1 MSAEAVRVPP
11 HSVEAEQGVLGGLL
25 QDSRAWDRLG
35 DLLNADDFYRHDHRL
50 IFEATV
56 RLLNS
61 SKPADVLT
69 VHDALQAQGRAEA
82 AGGLAYLNAIA
93 SNVPSSANV
102 RSYGE
107 IVRAHRVRRDVLTL
121 GHDIAE
127 LAANETG
134 DSSVLVEQA
143 TGLAMALAD
152 TRQAGREPVEV
163 GFLLRE
169 VIESLEARGECAGG
183 ISGLSSGFTD
193 LDQKTSGFQAG
204 DLIIVAGR
212 PSMGK
217 TTFAINIAENVTEED
232 GVALVISLEM
242 AAAQLVERSIARYGA
257 IDTQRLRTGKLQD
270 GDWPR
275 LTHAIQ
281 LLENQRLIIADD
293 PSLSNVARIRLAAR
307 KVKQRQG
314 RLDLIVVDYLQ
325 LMQGEGSTRNED
337 LGGITRAIKLL
348 ARELGCPIIV
358 LSQLSRKV
366 EERPNKRP
374 ILSDLRES
382 GAIEQDAD
390 VVLMVYRDEYYHE
403 DSPMKGL
410 AEILIRKQ
418 RMGPLG
424 EVFLT
429 FQGQHSRFLDA
440 DQQAVIE
447 ARNAVQFKPKQKYSQ
462 LRD

>member
-1 MSAEAVRVPP
+1 MSAEALRVPP

-25 QDSRAWDRLG
+25 LDNRAWDRLG
-35 DLLNADDFYRHDHRL
+35 DLLAADDFYRHDHRL
-50 IFEATV
+50 IFEAAA
-56 RLLNS
+56 RLMNL

-69 VHDALQAQGRAEA
+69 VHDALQMQGRSEA

-93 SNVPSSANV
+93 HNVPSSANV
-102 RSYGE
+102 RSYAE

-183 ISGLSSGFTD
+183 ISGLASGFTD

-217 TTFAINIAENVTEED
+217 TTLAINFAENVTEEE

-242 AAAQLVERSIARYGA
+242 AAAQLVERTIARYGV
-257 IDTQRLRTGKLQD
+257 IDTQRLRTGRLENN
-270 GDWPR
+270 DWPR

-281 LLENQRLIIADD
+281 KLENQRLIIADD
-293 PSLSNVARIRLAAR
+293 PGLANVARVRLAAR

-314 RLDLIVVDYLQ
+314 RLDLIVIDYLQ
-325 LMQGEGSTRNED
+325 LMQGDGNSRNED
-337 LGGITRAIKLL
+337 LGGITRALKLM
-348 ARELGCPIIV
+348 ARELGCPVIL

-374 ILSDLRES
+374 LMSDLRES

-390 VVLMVYRDEYYHE
+390 VILMVYRDDYYHE
-403 DSPMKGL
+403 DSPYKGL

-440 DQQAVIE
+440 DIQAVTE
-447 ARNAVQFKPKQKYSQ
+447 ARNAVQFKPKPKYSQ